1 MTAAV
6 SWSGGKDCCLAMHR
20 ARAAGLDVSI
30 LLAIFDETGER
41 TRSHGIP
48 RALMQAQAEALGL
61 ELVAAGASWADYEK
75 VFIAALMDLRARGIS
90 DVVFGDI
97 DLAPHREWEEKVC
110 AAAGVRPHLPL
121 WQQDREALAD
131 EILRLGY
138 RALVVCTDDRW
149 LDAGWCGRLYERAF
163 IEGLPPGV
171 DACGENGE
179 FHTFVID
186 GPAFRAAVPASILS
200 VDSRVIRFGEQSY
213 TYHFA
218 RLALDGDAP
227 KRSPL

>member
-20 ARAAGLDVSI
+20 ARAAGLDVRTLI
-30 LLAIFDETGER
+30 AMFDESGER
-41 TRSHGIP
+41 TRSHAVP
-48 RALMQAQAEALGL
+48 RAVMQAQADALGL
-61 ELVAAGASWADYEK
+61 ELVAPGAGWADYER
-75 VFIAALMDLRARGIS
+75 VFVETLKTLKAAGVL

-110 AAAGVRPHLPL
+110 AVAVVAAHLPL
-121 WQQDREALAD
+121 WQESRRALAE
-131 EILRLGY
+131 EILALGY

-149 LDAGWCGRLYERAF
+149 LGPSWCGRVYDRPF
-163 IEGLPPGV
+163 IESLPDGV

-179 FHTFVID
+179 FHTFVTD
-186 GPAFRAAVPASILS
+186 GPLFPSPVRAEVAAVE
-200 VDSRVIRFGEQSY
+200 SRTIAFAAQSY

-218 RLALDGDAP
+218 RLALDQAFVDA
-227 KRSPL
+227 R